1 MINIIEIS
9 ISWGWK
15 YLGKGGIHIMGK
27 VTNEEKNEVMTEK
40 KKANAIFT
48 DAIEKVAQA
57 GKRGAEVTATA
68 LAQTADKSKELANGI
83 ARGAKELS
91 EKAKVDSY
99 NRKIKKLNPLFA
111 EEYSSAEFYVPN
123 IICIVDDA
131 VRRDVEECK
140 GAIGWREKKRG
151 TEVLYL
157 YDEFVGRCGLKFIP
171 APICDEI
178 YYVDAHDK
186 KRFIKLDC
194 VFQQAHE
201 EKMAELEH
209 IAYSLGAKYCSIEI
223 DEKEVKYDKKKASI
237 AVNEGLKLKGL
248 KLGSAESANVETIS
262 DSNVKRSGKSETTFK
277 GNDEVVEPKL
287 KWFAYDSNV
296 LNLIEYR
303 CKGSNVVETKT
314 LMLSGA
320 SSATMSKNA
329 ACSIDAA
336 VADIGMKQSYSM
348 ESKSM
353 KESSSTI
360 IYRVEF

>member
-1 MINIIEIS
+1 MEKIS
-9 ISWGWK
+9 
-15 YLGKGGIHIMGK
+15 
-27 VTNEEKNEVMTEK
+27 NEEKSEVVVEK
-40 KKANAIFT
+40 KKSNAILVET
-48 DAIEKVAQA
+48 VGKVAQT
-57 GKRGAEVTATA
+57 GKKGMEVAATA
-68 LAQTADKSKELANGI
+68 LVQTADKSKVLADGI
-83 ARGAKELS
+83 AKGAKEFS
-91 EKAKVDSY
+91 DKAKLDSY
-99 NRKIKKLNPLFA
+99 NRKMKKLNPLFA
-111 EEYSSAEFYVPN
+111 EEYNSAEFYVPN

-131 VRRDVEECK
+131 VRRDIEECK

-151 TEVLYL
+151 GEVLYL
-157 YDEFVGRCGLKFIP
+157 YDEFIGECGLTFVP
-171 APICDEI
+171 APICDEV

-209 IAYSLGAKYCSIEI
+209 VAYSLGAKYCSIEI
-223 DEKEVKYDKKKASI
+223 EEKEVKYDKKKASVS
-237 AVNEGLKLKGL
+237 ANEGLKIKKL
-248 KLGSAESANVETIS
+248 KLGSTESANMEAIS

-277 GNDEVVEPKL
+277 GNDEVTEPKL
-287 KWFAYDSNV
+287 KWFAYDNNV

-303 CKGSNVVETKT
+303 CKGANAVESKT

-336 VADIGMKQSYSM
+336 VADMGMKQSYSM

-360 IYRVEF
+360 IYHVEF

>member
-1 MINIIEIS
+1 
-9 ISWGWK
+9 
-15 YLGKGGIHIMGK
+15 MGK
-27 VTNEEKNEVMTEK
+27 ALGDEK
-40 KKANAIFT
+40 KDIVVEKRKANTIF
-48 DAIEKVAQA
+48 
-57 GKRGAEVTATA
+57 AEVVGKAAQTGKKGMEVASTA
-68 LAQTADKSKELANGI
+68 LAQTADKSKVLAEGI
-83 ARGAKELS
+83 AKSAKELS
-91 EKAKVDSY
+91 DKAKLDGY
-99 NRKIKKLNPLFA
+99 NRKMKKLNPLFV
-111 EEYSSAEFYVPN
+111 EEYNSNDFYVPN

-131 VRRDVEECK
+131 VRRDIEECK

-151 TEVLYL
+151 GEVLYL
-157 YDEFVGRCGLKFIP
+157 YDEFVGECGLNFVP
-171 APICDEI
+171 AAICDEV

-209 IAYSLGAKYCSIEI
+209 IAYSLGAKYCSVEIE
-223 DEKEVKYDKKKASI
+223 EKETRYDKKKASMS
-237 AVNEGLKLKGL
+237 ANKGMKLEGL
-248 KLGSAESANVETIS
+248 KLGSTESANMEAVS

-277 GNDEVVEPKL
+277 GNDEVTEPKL
-287 KWFAYDSNV
+287 KWFAYDNNV

-303 CKGSNVVETKT
+303 CKGTNTVETKT

-329 ACSIDAA
+329 ACNIDAA
-336 VADIGMKQSYSM
+336 VADMGMKQCYSM

-360 IYRVEF
+360 IYHVEF